1 MSKIK
6 EGEVYLLDIDNQ
18 TDLKDYDAVKVRVV
32 KKHFKFSEVI
42 AIEPMVYPNLSEGY
56 QNRTFKVPNVL
67 LTPITVDT
75 PIVIRTPINAPTFS
89 TRDRRAVAEAIERF
103 TGSSCQNL
111 ADELSAVLAKI
122 DYYGSFNKFD
132 IKDEIL

>member
-1 MSKIK
+1 MSRIK

-18 TDLKDYDAVKVRVV
+18 TDLKDYDAVKVRVIN
-32 KKHFKFSEVI
+32 KHFRFSEVI

-56 QNRTFKVPNVL
+56 QNRTFKVPNAL
-67 LTPITVDT
+67 LTPTRVDT
-75 PIVIRTPINAPTFS
+75 PVVIRTPINAPTFS
-89 TRDRRAVAEAIERF
+89 VRDRKAVADAIERF

-111 ADELSAVLAKI
+111 ADELSSVLAKI